1 MEQIKEFI
9 EEESIVDDSF
19 FNVIMH
25 NDDVTPFEYVIMVLN
40 LIFEHPVDDAL
51 KLAMHIHQNGSA
63 IVATLPMDEAYKSV
77 EEVDKTNE
85 RYGFLLQTTVEKA

>member
-51 KLAMHIHQNGSA
+51 KLTMHIHQNGSA
-63 IVATLPMDEAYKSV
+63 IVATLPMDEAYKLV

-85 RYGFLLQTTVEKA
+85 RYHSRE